1 MKILKDCYLA
11 EIITELFAGK
21 TIIYPTETSYGLGCD
36 ATSQE
41 AVNRIFDIKGRSED
55 KPLLIIVPTIEM
67 ARKFLVWNNTIE
79 QLASSYWPGPLTI
92 IGKYNTPPTPLIRGE
107 VLAQGVVSKSGTV
120 AVRVTASSIAK
131 FLSESLGRP
140 LVATSGNISGAG
152 DVYSADFAAQMRP
165 IIHELKAEGFTTI
178 RAICAELN
186 SRQIPTFRNDGQ
198 QWHIQSVHTL
208 LQRIISE

>member
-41 AVNRIFDIKGRSED
+41 AVHKIFDIKGRSED
-55 KPLLIIVPTIEM
+55 KPLLIVVPTIEM
-67 ARKFLVWNNTIE
+67 AKKFLTWNNTID
-79 QLASSYWPGPLTI
+79 QLANSYWPGPLTI
-92 IGKYNTPPTPLIRGE
+92 VGAAVPNAG
-107 VLAQGVVSKSGTV
+107 LASGVVSKSGTV
-120 AVRVTASSIAK
+120 AVRVTASPVAK

-152 DVYSADFAAQMRP
+152 DVYSADVAAQMFATATNQP
-165 IIHELKAEGFTTI
+165 DIILDGGELPKRLPTTLVDASQDKI
-178 RAICAELN
+178 IIL
-186 SRQIPTFRNDGQ
+186 RQGEIKID
-198 QWHIQSVHTL
+198 HA
-208 LQRIISE
+208 

>member
-41 AVNRIFDIKGRSED
+41 AVNKIFDIKGRSED
-55 KPLLIIVPTIEM
+55 KPLLIVVPTIEM
-67 ARKFLVWNNTIE
+67 VKKFIVWNNTIE
-79 QLASSYWPGPLTI
+79 QLANSYWPGPLTI
-92 IGKYNTPPTPLIRGE
+92 VG
-107 VLAQGVVSKSGTV
+107 VALANAGLASGVVSKSGTV
-120 AVRVTASSIAK
+120 AVRVTASPVAK

-152 DVYSADFAAQMRP
+152 DVYSADQAAQMFSAETSQP
-165 IIHELKAEGFTTI
+165 DIILDGGELPKRLPTTLVDASQDKI
-178 RAICAELN
+178 IVL
-186 SRQIPTFRNDGQ
+186 RQGEIKID
-198 QWHIQSVHTL
+198 HA
-208 LQRIISE
+208 